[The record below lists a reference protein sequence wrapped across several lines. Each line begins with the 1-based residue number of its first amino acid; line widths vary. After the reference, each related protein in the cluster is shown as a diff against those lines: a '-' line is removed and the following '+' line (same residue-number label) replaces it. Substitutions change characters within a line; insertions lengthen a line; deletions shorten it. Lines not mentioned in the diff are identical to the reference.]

1 MVISILNLLQNK
13 FYYKMKLSMN
23 ILLNTL
29 HYGNKKCLMM
39 VGVLNKELECIVA
52 FWVQLVKVINIF
64 YSKI

>member
-1 MVISILNLLQNK
+1 MVILIPNLPLNK

-39 VGVLNKELECIVA
+39 AGVLNKELECIAV
-52 FWVQLVKVINIF
+52 F
-64 YSKI
+64 